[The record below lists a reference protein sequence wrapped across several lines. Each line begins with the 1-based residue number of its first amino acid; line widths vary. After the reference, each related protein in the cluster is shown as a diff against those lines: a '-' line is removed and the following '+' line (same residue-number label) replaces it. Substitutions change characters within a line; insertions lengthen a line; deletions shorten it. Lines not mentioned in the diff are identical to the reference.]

1 LTTKG
6 KIETKKS
13 KKREKI
19 IEAASELF
27 SKMNFHEVMM
37 EDVAKLAQ
45 IAKGTL
51 YNYYSSKEDLYFS
64 IMVLRMEN
72 LINSL
77 REKIKIDAT
86 AVDSLHTF
94 VIHNYLFFVKYNC
107 FFRMFQKDSLTA
119 DNKMCAEFKS
129 KKCELRALLKEI
141 IVSGKSEKLFRD
153 IDTEFASDL
162 VLGCIYGAVNR
173 AIDKGYILGEITDN
187 EREVLL
193 DFILS
198 GVAFCPLDSQLD
210 SHFKQAG
217 QLPLGQLP
225 LEQLPLKGRTI
236 VITRSLEDSK
246 DSSSAFL
253 HAGADVILFPTLE
266 ITQPNDWTDFDDAVK
281 NRFDILILT
290 SSNAVK
296 MFSKRCQEL
305 GLSLD
310 YSSLFVIALGK
321 KTSALCQKFSIP
333 VNMVPK
339 EFSSLGLIK
348 ELSVSDIKEKTVL
361 IPSSAISRDEL
372 PLALKDL
379 GAIVKT
385 PVVYNVSVP
394 KKEDLT
400 QAIETLSKAKPDIF
414 IFTSPSTFRNFLDI
428 MKISEPK
435 KYFDSYSVAAIG
447 PTTKSEIEKE
457 NVQVAIMPTNEYT
470 MDGLLKEI
478 IAFLS

>member
-1 LTTKG
+1 MATKG

-94 VIHNYLFFVKYNC
+94 VIHNYLFFVKYSC
-107 FFRMFQKDSLTA
+107 FFRMFQRDSLTA
-119 DNKMCAEFKS
+119 HNEMCTEFKS
-129 KKCELRALLKEI
+129 KKCELRDLLKEI
-141 IVSGKSEKLFRD
+141 IVSGKNVKLFRD

-162 VLGCIYGAVNR
+162 ILGCIYGAVNR
-173 AIDKGYILGEITDN
+173 AIDKDYKLGQITDH
-187 EREVLL
+187 EREDLL
-193 DFILS
+193 DFILN
-198 GVAFCPLDSQLD
+198 GVLWPDDSQID
-210 SHFKQAG
+210 THFK
-217 QLPLGQLP
+217 
-225 LEQLPLKGRTI
+225 EEKQLPLKGRTI
-236 VITRSLEDSK
+236 VITRSVEDSK
-246 DSSSAFL
+246 DSSSAFWD
-253 HAGADVILFPTLE
+253 AGADVVSFPTLE
-266 ITQPNDWTDFDDAVK
+266 VTQPKDWSDFDDAVK
-281 NRFDILILT
+281 SSFDVLIFT

-296 MFSKRCQEL
+296 MFAKRCQEL
-305 GLSLD
+305 ELSLD

-348 ELSVSDIKEKTVL
+348 ELSISDFKGKTVL

-372 PLALKDL
+372 PLALLDL
-379 GAIVKT
+379 GAIVKK
-385 PVVYNVSVP
+385 PVVYSVSIP
-394 KKEDLT
+394 KEEHLT
-400 QAIETLSKAKPDIF
+400 QAIETLSKAKPDVF

-457 NVQVAIMPTNEYT
+457 NVHVAIMPTTEYT

-478 IAFLS
+478 IVFLS